1 MLHVLFY
8 FIVLTLQV
16 SSALAWEETVSLGEV
31 FSSAKVQGTFVLN
44 DSSTGSFVGFNRA
57 RAETRFSP
65 ASTFKIPN
73 SIIGLETKAIT
84 SVDEAIPYTGP
95 ADPFIREWKRDMGL
109 REAIKISNV
118 PIYQELAR
126 RIGLARMREGVTKLN
141 FGNMNIGESVDT
153 FWLTGPLRIS
163 AVEQTQFLAQ
173 LALDKLPVSKS
184 AQQAVREITYLESNN
199 DAALYGKTG
208 WQNAPNNGVGWW
220 VGWVTKQQ
228 RIYAF
233 ALNIDISTPED
244 APKRIQIGKACL
256 EKLRVYP

>member
-1 MLHVLFY
+1 MRHLLFC

-16 SSALAWEETVSLGEV
+16 SSALAWEETISLGEV

-173 LALDKLPVSKS
+173 LALEKLPVSKS
-184 AQQAVREITYLESNN
+184 AQQAVQEITLLESNN

-256 EKLRVYP
+256 EKLGVYP